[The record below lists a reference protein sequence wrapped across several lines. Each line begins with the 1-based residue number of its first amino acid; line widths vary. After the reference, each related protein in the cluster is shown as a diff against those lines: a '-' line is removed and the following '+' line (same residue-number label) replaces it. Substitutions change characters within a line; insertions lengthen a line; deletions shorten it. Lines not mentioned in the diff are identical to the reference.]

1 MPTVFISGSRSVS
14 MLDNN
19 VIARLGNILRNQ
31 FDIVVGDANGADCL
45 VQRFL
50 RSAHYDKVKVYSSA
64 TPRNNIGNWESV
76 IVPGFAPNVHTA
88 KDIEMTNVA
97 DYGFV
102 IWDGYSKG
110 SERNI
115 FRLRQ
120 QGKRVLVY
128 NTKTKEFTTN
138 GI

>member
-1 MPTVFISGSRSVS
+1 

-19 VIARLGNILRNQ
+19 VIARLGNVLRSR
-31 FDIVVGDANGADCL
+31 FDIVIGDANGADCL

-50 RSAHYDKVKVYSSA
+50 LSAHYDKVKVYSSA
-64 TPRNNIGNWESV
+64 APRNNIGNWEFVVVS
-76 IVPGFAPNVHTA
+76 GFAPNVHAA

-102 IWDGYSKG
+102 IWDGYSRG

-115 FRLRQ
+115 FRLR
-120 QGKRVLVY
+120 R
-128 NTKTKEFTTN
+128 
-138 GI
+138 